1 MDKNKRLYYIDLLKV
16 IAVFLIINSH
26 CEPVYS
32 IKQLAMGGALGNSLF
47 FICSGFCLKEVI
59 ENKVSWLVNKIL
71 KLYIPTVIITIL
83 FYTNTDMFW
92 ANKYIWPTC
101 FWFIGAIMLFYIL
114 YILLSRFNVLEHFVA
129 FTGICALVYL
139 LYYILLLDT
148 SKWVIETQ
156 GIITKEGAF
165 KLIYY
170 FYIFM
175 LGAYIKKK
183 NICIKGRLKA
193 LVSVFLSVFV
203 MYATK
208 YLFIKIPVCMN
219 LQFINQ
225 MCVIV
230 FAVSMLLLFKQLNF
244 SENKHVRYIVT
255 KLSKISLEIYLVQFT
270 CIKAASSLTHP
281 LNIFAAYILIIL
293 TAVILNII
301 DMFFYKITERIK
313 CRLGVNV

>member
-1 MDKNKRLYYIDLLKV
+1 
-16 IAVFLIINSH
+16 
-26 CEPVYS
+26 
-32 IKQLAMGGALGNSLF
+32 
-47 FICSGFCLKEVI
+47 
-59 ENKVSWLVNKIL
+59 
-71 KLYIPTVIITIL
+71 
-83 FYTNTDMFW
+83 
-92 ANKYIWPTC
+92 
-101 FWFIGAIMLFYIL
+101 
-114 YILLSRFNVLEHFVA
+114 
-129 FTGICALVYL
+129 
-139 LYYILLLDT
+139 
-148 SKWVIETQ
+148 
-156 GIITKEGAF
+156 
-165 KLIYY
+165 
-170 FYIFM
+170 M

-301 DMFFYKITERIK
+301 DMFIYKITEKIK
-313 CRLGVNV
+313 YRLGVNV

>member
-1 MDKNKRLYYIDLLKV
+1 
-16 IAVFLIINSH
+16 
-26 CEPVYS
+26 
-32 IKQLAMGGALGNSLF
+32 
-47 FICSGFCLKEVI
+47 
-59 ENKVSWLVNKIL
+59 
-71 KLYIPTVIITIL
+71 
-83 FYTNTDMFW
+83 
-92 ANKYIWPTC
+92 
-101 FWFIGAIMLFYIL
+101 
-114 YILLSRFNVLEHFVA
+114 
-129 FTGICALVYL
+129 
-139 LYYILLLDT
+139 
-148 SKWVIETQ
+148 
-156 GIITKEGAF
+156 
-165 KLIYY
+165 
-170 FYIFM
+170 
-175 LGAYIKKK
+175 
-183 NICIKGRLKA
+183 
-193 LVSVFLSVFV
+193 
-203 MYATK
+203 MYVTK

-270 CIKAASSLTHP
+270 CIKVASSLTHP